1 MERKLIYYIEG
12 FEKFMKE
19 YAGKK
24 RKKLTE
30 AQLTSLFM
38 RKIMESPGFMTY
50 LKIKNDDEK
59 EMQCIFGVKETS

>member
-1 MERKLIYYIEG
+1 
-12 FEKFMKE
+12 MKE